1 MAFNKFPSFST
12 TASVIAMTIVLSGCS
27 VSNPLAGKLFHSKP
41 VTAEATANEN
51 YQSSLEMGDKARA
64 DGKLE
69 EAAAHYARA
78 ARWMPNESWPL
89 LQLGD
94 TLWEMKNPTESAKVL
109 EQAAK
114 VNPGNVLVMRNLG
127 RAYIALNQA
136 GNAQKA
142 YSAALTLDPQDT
154 KTLNGLGI
162 AYDID
167 GDHATAQKTFRK
179 GLQIEAQNADLANN
193 LAYSLISSQKY
204 SEAIDVLVPIVN
216 KPDATPRQ
224 RQNLALAYGLLGKVD
239 DVKRVSS
246 VDLTPAEIEK
256 NIIVYNH
263 LRVETS
269 QTDTLRSIGR
279 PTFES
284 GGLTAKLNKE
294 AAEKVPAAATQSAP
308 NSAEAASDE
317 ALAAAPTND
326 GISAPM
332 TLAPTPGDS
341 DESDANQT
349 QSKGANTARIDSGSV
364 ILGKVS
370 VGPKDQTVKAVAPTH
385 VPATELASPASSGP
399 TSTGFGNNKV
409 YLGDYDTEAAA
420 REAWIKVWV
429 NNSTALSNMAA
440 SMEPNSGRVSLYAI
454 GASSPADAAAAC
466 EKLHSNGV
474 SCGSK

>member
-12 TASVIAMTIVLSGCS
+12 TASVIAMAIVLAGCS
-27 VSNPLAGKLFHSKP
+27 VSNPLTGKPFHSNP
-41 VTAEATANEN
+41 VTAEASANEN

-114 VNPGNVLVMRNLG
+114 VNPDNVLVMRNLG
-127 RAYIALNQA
+127 RAYVALNQA

-142 YSAALTLDPQDT
+142 YSAALTIDPQDT

-162 AYDID
+162 SYDID
-167 GDHATAQKTFRK
+167 GDHATAQKNFRD
-179 GLQIEAQNADLANN
+179 GLKIEPQNADLTNN

-204 SEAIDVLVPIVN
+204 SEAVDVLAPIVN

-224 RQNLALAYGLLGKVD
+224 RQNLALAYGLLGKMD

-246 VDLTPAEIEK
+246 VDLTPAQIEK
-256 NIIVYNH
+256 NIEVYNH

-294 AAEKVPAAATQSAP
+294 AAAKVPSAATGSAP
-308 NSAEAASDE
+308 TSAEDVSEE
-317 ALAAAPTND
+317 ALAMSPTND
-326 GISAPM
+326 GVSAPM

-341 DESDANQT
+341 EEVDASQNN
-349 QSKGANTARIDSGSV
+349 SKDVNTAHINSGTV

-370 VGPKDQTVKAVAPTH
+370 VDPKDQTVKTLAPSH
-385 VPATELASPASSGP
+385 VPATELAPPASNGT

-429 NNSTALSNMAA
+429 NNSAALNNMAA
-440 SMEPNSGRVSLYAI
+440 SMEPSSGRVSLYAI
-454 GASSPADAAAAC
+454 GASSPAEAAAAC